1 MPIFRY
7 FVFVGGILLA
17 LLSAADRYL
26 PAAVV
31 RTDETDLDR
40 TTIRI
45 RSARSLPEKIVF
57 DTRPRAD
64 SPAVTSAE
72 PIPEERRGSAREA
85 LAAIPATPLSEIKVE
100 PHAGKRVEARPKK
113 KRWARLPRKS
123 PEPRLAF
130 DRQDA
135 FAGSWW

>member
-1 MPIFRY
+1 MPIVRY

-17 LLSAADRYL
+17 LLFAADRYL
-26 PAAVV
+26 PSPVV
-31 RTDETDLDR
+31 RTDKADLDR

-57 DTRPRAD
+57 DMRPRTD
-64 SPAVTSAE
+64 IPAVTAAE
-72 PIPEERRGSAREA
+72 PIPEERRASAREA
-85 LAAIPATPLSEIKVE
+85 LAAMPAPSEVKVE
-100 PHAGKRVEARPKK
+100 PHAGKRVEARPKR
-113 KRWARLPRKS
+113 KRWAKLPRKS